1 MDTKELYEKIAEGVV
16 EMEEDTVV
24 EYCQKALDEGLDA
37 ADIIREGLIKG
48 MDEVSRLYETG
59 EYFLPEVLTASYAL
73 NEGVNLLKPHL
84 KKEVATTLV
93 KVVIGVVEGDTHDI
107 GKNLV
112 KIMCESAG
120 FEVYDM
126 GRDVPIDDF
135 IDKAVEVDAD
145 FICLSTLMTTTMQG
159 MKDVVEHLKER
170 GLRDRFKVM
179 IGGGPVSQKFCD
191 EIGADGYSADAAS
204 CVRKMKEMMAEK
216 AWNSRNQKR

>member
-159 MKDVVEHLKER
+159 MKDVVDHLKER

-216 AWNSRNQKR
+216 A

>member
-170 GLRDRFKVM
+170 GLRDRFKVK

-216 AWNSRNQKR
+216 A

>member
-216 AWNSRNQKR
+216 A

>member
-16 EMEEDTVV
+16 EMAEDTVV

-216 AWNSRNQKR
+216 A